1 MRVFNPGSIL
11 GPLLFNGVLD
21 NIFMFIKKSEIFKH
35 ADDKILYDCG
45 QDIPSFLENPKP
57 YMTIIKK
64 RFRKNFFQDIP
75 GKL

>member
-1 MRVFNPGSIL
+1 MRVFNRGSIL
-11 GPLLFNGVLD
+11 RSLLFNGVID
-21 NIFMFIKKSEIFKH
+21 NIFMFIKKSEIFKL

-45 QDIPSFLENPKP
+45 EDIPSFLENPKP

-64 RFRKNFFQDIP
+64 RLRKNFFQDIP